1 MKKLKKTLWGY
12 SPVAVRQ
19 ILNELQENHRIRM
32 KELQEQT
39 HLMAA
44 EQEKMTS
51 ELEQLTLIEKKLP
64 AIISDQIVAKR
75 LLEAHLEQTET
86 IFQVLQELNE
96 LDNQL
101 QAVEGDKQ
109 AERDQILEQ
118 VERRLKE
125 ALSQMGE
132 GRGMT

>member
-1 MKKLKKTLWGY
+1 MKKLKKTLRGY

-19 ILNELQENHRIRM
+19 FLNELQENHRIRM
-32 KELQEQT
+32 KELQEQAK
-39 HLMAA
+39 LMAA
-44 EQEKMTS
+44 EQERMTA
-51 ELEQLTLIEKKLP
+51 ELERLMLVEKKQP
-64 AIISDQIVAKR
+64 TIMSDQIVAKR
-75 LLEAHLEQTET
+75 LLEAHQEQSGT
-86 IFQVLQELNE
+86 IFQILQELNT

-101 QAVEGDKQ
+101 RAVEGDKQ

-125 ALSQMGE
+125 ALNQMGE